1 MRRIVCV
8 LFLVGVFSINPV
20 CGETL
25 SEYRENL
32 YDLFI
37 QQKIPQWGA
46 ILSKMS
52 ADKSCGTLEGR
63 HEILCGYYG
72 LVGHLVDKKKKD
84 EAQAYLKTAL
94 ALSEN
99 YRKMYP
105 NDARFMFCFF

>member
-8 LFLVGVFSINPV
+8 LFLVGVFSTNSV

-46 ILSKMS
+46 VLSKMS
-52 ADKSCGTLEGR
+52 ADKS
-63 HEILCGYYG
+63 
-72 LVGHLVDKKKKD
+72 
-84 EAQAYLKTAL
+84 
-94 ALSEN
+94 
-99 YRKMYP
+99 
-105 NDARFMFCFF
+105 